1 MKIRFAYALAAVAV
15 MAATACQPGKTKS
28 QGTQAAPAQTA
39 RQDTASHEDELVISF
54 TMADMDG
61 NQMSVTDEFAKHK
74 LTVIDFWASWCGPC
88 RQEMPSLVKTYNDYK
103 DKGLGIVG
111 VSLDEDKEQWSSA
124 VSAMGMTW
132 TQLSDLQGWH
142 NAAAQMYGI
151 QAIPFT
157 IVVDNKGKVL
167 TAGLRGEQLRAF
179 VAQQLDGTNSKKQ

>member
-15 MAATACQPGKTKS
+15 MAAMACQPGKTKS
-28 QGTQAAPAQTA
+28 QSGQAETATAAP
-39 RQDTASHEDELVISF
+39 QDTASHEDELVISF

-61 NQMSVTDEFAKHK
+61 NQVSVTDEFAKHK
-74 LTVIDFWASWCGPC
+74 LTIVDFWASWCGPC

-111 VSLDEDKEQWSSA
+111 VSLDEDKEQWAGA

-179 VAQQLDGTNSKKQ
+179 VAQRLDGTNSGKR